1 MTLRVFKLHTRVTL
15 FFGPGEVKSFE
26 KIAEF
31 IVNNR
36 LNPTLVITGKRS
48 YKVSGA
54 WDVVHNILENKEIEY
69 GHYDK
74 VTANPTV
81 DIVQEAA
88 EFGKEI
94 GAKSVIGIGGGSVI
108 DCAKAVAVLLT
119 NPKIDARELYR
130 RKKFRK
136 DAAPVF
142 AINTTHGT
150 GTEVDHFAVATIP
163 EDNAKVSIAHE
174 SIYPRFSIDD
184 PELTLN
190 LPKDQT
196 IYVTID
202 ALSHALESMTTKLTS
217 PFTVL
222 LAKEASHKIFSHLP
236 AVINDLKNI
245 EHRYWLLY
253 ASMLAGITLD
263 NSRAHLAHALEHPIS
278 AIKPEVP
285 HGLGLAILLPKVISL
300 AYKVYSSE
308 LAEALKPIAPNLKG
322 RADEADIVEQ
332 SLRKWI
338 GSLGIPTLL
347 GEIGISKDDVKNLS
361 EIAFRTMEYLLKML
375 PLEVTKEEVEKI
387 YLDLI

>member
-1 MTLRVFKLHTRVTL
+1 MTLRVFKLHTKVTL
-15 FFGPGEVKSFE
+15 FFGPGEIKSFE

-31 IVNNR
+31 ILNNR
-36 LNPTLVITGKRS
+36 LNPTLIITGKRS

-54 WDVVHNILENKEIEY
+54 WDVVHEILENKEIEY

-74 VTANPTV
+74 VVANPTV

-94 GAKSVIGIGGGSVI
+94 GAKSVVGIGGGSVI
-108 DCAKAVAVLLT
+108 DCSKAVATLLT
-119 NPKIDARELYR
+119 NPNIDARRLYR
-130 RKKFRK
+130 EKKFEK

-174 SIYPRFSIDD
+174 SIYPKFSIDD

-190 LPKDQT
+190 LPRNQT
-196 IYVTID
+196 VYVTID

-222 LAKEASHKIFSHLP
+222 LAKEASHKIFVHLP
-236 AVINDLKNI
+236 AVVNNLRDL

-278 AIKPEVP
+278 AVKPEVP
-285 HGLGLAILLPKVISL
+285 HGLGLAILLPKVVSM
-300 AYKVYSSE
+300 AYRVYPSE
-308 LAEALKPIAPNLKG
+308 LAEVLRPIAPNLKG
-322 RADEADIVEQ
+322 RADEAEIVGAPAAGW
-332 SLRKWI
+332 R
-338 GSLGIPTLL
+338 
-347 GEIGISKDDVKNLS
+347 
-361 EIAFRTMEYLLKML
+361 EIASIPRNNKRGRRENI
-375 PLEVTKEEVEKI
+375 P
-387 YLDLI
+387 